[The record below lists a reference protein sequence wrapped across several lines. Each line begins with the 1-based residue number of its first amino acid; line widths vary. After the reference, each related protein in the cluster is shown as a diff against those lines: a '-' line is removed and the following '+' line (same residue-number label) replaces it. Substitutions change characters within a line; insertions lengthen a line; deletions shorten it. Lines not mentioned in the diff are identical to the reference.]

1 MKWFSIEG
9 IKEEI
14 SKTRWPKK
22 EQMIKDTKTVLT
34 FIFIFAVYFVVCDFL
49 VAQFL
54 KIFGIGA

>member
-14 SKTRWPKK
+14 KKVRWPKK
-22 EQMIKDTKTVLT
+22 EDMIKDTRTVV
-34 FIFIFAVYFVVCDFL
+34 IFVAFFALYFVVCEFV

-54 KIFGIGA
+54 HIFGIGA

>member
-9 IKEEI
+9 IKEEVK
-14 SKTRWPKK
+14 KTKWPKK
-22 EQMIKDTKTVLT
+22 KEMIKDSETVIT
-34 FIFIFAVYFVVCDFL
+34 FIIIFGIYFVICDFL

>member
-1 MKWFSIEG
+1 MKWFSIQG

-14 SKTRWPKK
+14 KKTRWPKK
-22 EQMIKDTKTVLT
+22 DDMVKNSKTAIS
-34 FIFIFAVYFVVCDFL
+34 FIIVFAIYFVVCDFL